1 MIPHGPHDYLK
12 LGDQNAICDVCGF
25 KYKLSEL
32 KKRWDNLLVCDFDFE
47 TRHPMD
53 FQRIP
58 RPETTPSG
66 GNVQPA
72 DVFTTVTYADLGQED
87 DIPAGTFNP
96 SGQSPL

>member
-1 MIPHGPHDYLK
+1 MIPRGPHDYLK

-32 KKRWDNLLVCDFDFE
+32 KQRWDNLLVCDTDFE

-58 RPETTPSG
+58 RPEKS
-66 GNVQPA
+66 PA
-72 DVFTTVTYADLGQED
+72 GANSAPPDVFVSVTYADTGQD
-87 DIPAGTFNP
+87 DIPTGTFNNG
-96 SGQSPL
+96 GQSSPL